1 MVKRFNDNP
10 FCIATRGGTINA
22 HSKKGFYLTNK
33 RLRMTVMDNSAILS
47 MTGIGKLKFISEC
60 LKGVAMLSL
69 T

>member
-33 RLRMTVMDNSAILS
+33 RLRMTVMDDSAIFVNDRYREAE
-47 MTGIGKLKFISEC
+47 IHI
-60 LKGVAMLSL
+60 
-69 T
+69 